1 MIVYPPHLG
10 ALTQLWAGTSSDGLG
25 MNGKYLWPWAREGKM
40 PVSAQDLKLQE
51 EVWAWC
57 EEQVKDL

>member
-1 MIVYPPHLG
+1 VPMG
-10 ALTQLWAGTSSDGLG
+10 ALTQLWAATSPAGVG

-40 PVSAQDLKLQE
+40 PGAAKNLKRQQ

-57 EEQVKDL
+57 EEQVREI

>member
-1 MIVYPPHLG
+1 MG
-10 ALTQLWAGTSSDGLG
+10 ALTQLWAATSPTGVG

-40 PVSAQDLKLQE
+40 PGAAKNLKRQQ

-57 EEQVKDL
+57 EEQVREI